1 MNDIRFTKDHEWL
14 RIETDGRIAVGITE
28 YAQEQLGDIVYVELP
43 QVGQI
48 IAPGAE
54 AVVIESVK
62 AAGDIKMP
70 VGGTVVEI
78 NGRLADAPELVNR
91 DPLGEGW
98 LFRIDPQ
105 DTVGITGLM
114 DAEAYKDYIAGL

>member
-114 DAEAYKDYIAGL
+114 DTEAYKDYIAGL